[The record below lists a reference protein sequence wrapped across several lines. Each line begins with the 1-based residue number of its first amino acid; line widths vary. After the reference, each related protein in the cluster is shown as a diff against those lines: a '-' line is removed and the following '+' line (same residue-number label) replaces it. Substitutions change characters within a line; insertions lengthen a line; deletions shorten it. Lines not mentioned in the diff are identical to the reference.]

1 MKALFL
7 QLRSHPVHW
16 AFQSTKKYY
25 PFTKFRKNIENGKR
39 VNDVLQ
45 NIKFVK
51 GCLCCVS
58 ASQLKRGLLF
68 RKYFKVFA

>member
-1 MKALFL
+1 LGF
-7 QLRSHPVHW
+7 SIG
-16 AFQSTKKYY
+16 KKYY
-25 PFTKFRKNIENGKR
+25 PFTKFRKNIENGKW

-51 GCLCCVS
+51 GCLRCVS

-68 RKYFKVFA
+68 RKDFKMFA